1 MRQMWT
7 TAFGAKNDGVW
18 RQMWRRCLAPNADD
32 GVWRQKRRR
41 SAPNVAAMFGAK
53 CGRRRL
59 APKTTAYGAKCGGGV
74 WRQMWTTAFGAK
86 RLHLAPNTAA
96 SLALKHKY
104 KTPILLFH
112 YYRPHLHLT
121 FPLPAQVGIH
131 EAFGVAVLDQSPYWS
146 TTSSSCG
153 VLTAVRRR
161 GECRVPNCLF
171 VAPRRQT
178 KTADYGLS
186 RMRH

>member
-1 MRQMWT
+1 
-7 TAFGAKNDGVW
+7 
-18 RQMWRRCLAPNADD
+18 
-32 GVWRQKRRR
+32 
-41 SAPNVAAMFGAK
+41 
-53 CGRRRL
+53 
-59 APKTTAYGAKCGGGV
+59 
-74 WRQMWTTAFGAK
+74 MWTTAFGAK

-146 TTSSSCG
+146 TTSSSWG